1 MNNNTPSVK
10 SLREYINEAKEK
22 KIAVGHFNISNSDGF
37 WAVVLGAKSVGVPVI
52 IGASEG
58 ERDFIGVNE
67 LSAMVRTYRETTG
80 QPVFLNADHTYS
92 FERVKE
98 AIDAGYD
105 AVIFDGT
112 ELSLEDNIS
121 TTKKCV
127 EYARSINPEIIIE
140 AEIGFIGKSSKML
153 DVVPEGVGRL
163 TEVDE
168 AKAFVDA
175 TGVDMLAPAVGNVHG
190 MVKGGE
196 PDLNIKRIGE
206 ISNAVGV
213 PLVLHGASGNSI
225 EDVKNAIKSGINI
238 VHINTEL
245 RVAFR
250 SGLVK
255 SLQENPDEIAPY
267 KYLKGAR
274 IEMQKVVESKLKLFN
289 NIS

>member
-1 MNNNTPSVK
+1 MKTLK
-10 SLREYINEAKEK
+10 QYAEEAQK
-22 KIAVGHFNISNSDGF
+22 KGIAVGHFNISNSEGF
-37 WAVVLGAKSVGVPVI
+37 WAVVNGARELNVPVI

-58 ERDFIGVNE
+58 ERDFIGVRQIA
-67 LSAMVRTYRETTG
+67 AMVKSYRESTG

-98 AIDAGYD
+98 AVDAGYD

-112 ELSLEDNIS
+112 ELSFEGNVA

-127 EYARSINPEIIIE
+127 EYARSVNPDILVE
-140 AEIGFIGKSSKML
+140 AEIGFIGKSSKLL
-153 DVVPEGVGRL
+153 DAVPEGVGRL
-163 TEVDE
+163 TSVEE
-168 AKAFVDA
+168 AKSFVEA

-196 PDLNIKRIGE
+196 PALQTERIEEIK
-206 ISNAVGV
+206 NAVNM
-213 PLVLHGASGNSI
+213 PLVLHGASGNSVDDI
-225 EDVKNAIKSGINI
+225 RKAMKAGISI
-238 VHINTEL
+238 IHINTEL

-250 SGLVK
+250 SGLMK

-274 IEMQKVVESKLKLFN
+274 NAMQKVVEEKLRLFN
-289 NIS
+289 NL